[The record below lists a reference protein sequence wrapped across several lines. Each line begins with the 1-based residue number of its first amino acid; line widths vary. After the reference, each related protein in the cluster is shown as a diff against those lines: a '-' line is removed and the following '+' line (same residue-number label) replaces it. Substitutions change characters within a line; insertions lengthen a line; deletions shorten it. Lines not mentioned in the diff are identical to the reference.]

1 MYCGRAMV
9 ILILPVFVATVDGV
23 DTKKV
28 PGCYLRDARY
38 LLTHLDHVT
47 NPIENVFDFLE
58 CQMLCS
64 KTAGC
69 GRFVYSPSE
78 LFCYLGAGDQGVVD
92 AKGAVSGPAVCPED
106 PAACHQLPTAPFPAE
121 TPEASQRAWPMNY
134 TPTLLQCWPLNANVQ
149 PAYCKSHPPVT
160 LEKST
165 HAGRCQGL
173 HLVDLPEAE
182 SCGQNCAG
190 NLLCSSWQER
200 SEGRRG
206 LSCYQGLGETCFG
219 SEGPEVVD
227 AGRLQHGQYRVIA
240 ELKGV
245 QLMGLSFGFAAGS
258 QQEQAIK
265 RCRDICL
272 SLLPCQAWQY
282 SSKAGCYLE
291 NSFIQAMPYPPV
303 VQKGSSFAHTA
314 VAGEYLQRLCSGYLS
329 RVRGDA
335 QDEEVKKQ
343 AAMMVAYDDKETS
356 PQKSE
361 GAPVPVVVPNS
372 APAEESS
379 RPQESSAAPES
390 PSTDA
395 MLPPTLPPAGAA
407 APPATGAAA
416 SATAAAGIAVT
427 PPSPAGAPNL
437 APQPAMSVPT
447 VAPLK
452 PAPVAPVATLAPVP
466 TLAPVATVAPAGPA
480 GLPLKP
486 LLPVASAGPLR
497 FREQGADAK
506 PVAESGSAAAE
517 LQGGHGRRSISDW
530 LVVSMGVF
538 GLVMVCVAAHFLRS
552 NGSRRKGVSESD
564 GSDQESFLPN

>member
-1 MYCGRAMV
+1 M
-9 ILILPVFVATVDGV
+9 
-23 DTKKV
+23 
-28 PGCYLRDARY
+28 
-38 LLTHLDHVT
+38 
-47 NPIENVFDFLE
+47 
-58 CQMLCS
+58 
-64 KTAGC
+64 
-69 GRFVYSPSE
+69 
-78 LFCYLGAGDQGVVD
+78 
-92 AKGAVSGPAVCPED
+92 
-106 PAACHQLPTAPFPAE
+106 
-121 TPEASQRAWPMNY
+121 
-134 TPTLLQCWPLNANVQ
+134 
-149 PAYCKSHPPVT
+149 
-160 LEKST
+160 
-165 HAGRCQGL
+165 
-173 HLVDLPEAE
+173 
-182 SCGQNCAG
+182 
-190 NLLCSSWQER
+190 
-200 SEGRRG
+200 
-206 LSCYQGLGETCFG
+206 
-219 SEGPEVVD
+219 
-227 AGRLQHGQYRVIA
+227 
-240 ELKGV
+240 
-245 QLMGLSFGFAAGS
+245 
-258 QQEQAIK
+258 
-265 RCRDICL
+265 
-272 SLLPCQAWQY
+272 
-282 SSKAGCYLE
+282 
-291 NSFIQAMPYPPV
+291 
-303 VQKGSSFAHTA
+303 
-314 VAGEYLQRLCSGYLS
+314 
-329 RVRGDA
+329 
-335 QDEEVKKQ
+335 
-343 AAMMVAYDDKETS
+343 AYDDKETS

>member
-1 MYCGRAMV
+1 MACCRAMV
-9 ILILPVFVATVDGV
+9 TLILPVLVVTVDGV

-69 GRFVYSPSE
+69 GRFVYLPSK

-92 AKGAVSGPAVCPED
+92 AKGAVSGPAVCPEE

-134 TPTLLQCWPLNANVQ
+134 TPTLLQCWPWNANVQ

-165 HAGRCQGL
+165 HARRCQGL
-173 HLVDLPEAE
+173 QLVDLPEAE

-200 SEGRRG
+200 SEGNGG
-206 LSCYQGLGETCFG
+206 LSCYQGLGEACFG
-219 SEGPEVVD
+219 SEGPKVVD

-245 QLMGLSFGFAAGS
+245 QLMGLSFGFVAGS
-258 QQEQAIK
+258 QQDQAIK
-265 RCRDICL
+265 RCRDLCL

-282 SSKAGCYLE
+282 SSEAGCYLE

-343 AAMMVAYDDKETS
+343 AAMMVVYDDMQAA
-356 PQKSE
+356 PQKFE
-361 GAPVPVVVPNS
+361 GAPVPVVMPTS
-372 APAEESS
+372 PPAEEPSH
-379 RPQESSAAPES
+379 PQEHAAVPVS

-395 MLPPTLPPAGAA
+395 IVPPTLPPA
-407 APPATGAAA
+407 TGAAV
-416 SATAAAGIAVT
+416 SATAAAGVAVT
-427 PPSPAGAPNL
+427 PPSPAVTPNP
-437 APQPAMSVPT
+437 APQPAMLVPT
-447 VAPLK
+447 LAPLK
-452 PAPVAPVATLAPVP
+452 PAAPVATLAPVP
-466 TLAPVATVAPAGPA
+466 TLAPVATVAPVAPA

-486 LLPVASAGPLR
+486 QLLPVASPGALQ
-497 FREQGADAK
+497 FRSQGADAQ
-506 PVAESGSAAAE
+506 PVAKSGSAAAE
-517 LQGGHGRRSISDW
+517 LQGRHGRRSISDW

-538 GLVMVCVAAHFLRS
+538 GLVMVCVAAHFLRTK
-552 NGSRRKGVSESD
+552 GSSWKGAVSESEMSD
-564 GSDQESFLPN
+564 QSDQESFLPN